1 MWKPVLSEMGSLLYF
16 NHGVKYLLCVID
28 ALPNMLR
35 LNHRLMKKPKTVLNG
50 FIEIVNK
57 SKCKPNQLCIDQLR
71 EFYNSLIHKWVDD
84 NDDN

>member
-1 MWKPVLSEMGSLLYF
+1 
-16 NHGVKYLLCVID
+16 
-28 ALPNMLR
+28 
-35 LNHRLMKKPKTVLNG
+35 MKKPKTILNG